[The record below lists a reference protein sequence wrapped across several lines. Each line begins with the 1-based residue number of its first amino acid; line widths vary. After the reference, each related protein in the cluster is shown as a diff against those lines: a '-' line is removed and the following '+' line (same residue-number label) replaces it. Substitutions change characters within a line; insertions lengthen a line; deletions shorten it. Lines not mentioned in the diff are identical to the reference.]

1 MRPRVEGAQEHTVH
15 PLPATPLRLAVHA
28 SHERNGV
35 RALYKRPVVAG
46 EELGAET
53 GQELVRQLA
62 SVQQRRLLSLIWRHR
77 THVGP

>member
-1 MRPRVEGAQEHTVH
+1 MRPRIEGTQERTVH
-15 PLPATPLRLAVHA
+15 PLPAAPLRLAVHA

-35 RALYKRPVVAG
+35 GALYERPVVAG

-62 SVQQRRLLSLIWRHR
+62 GVQQRRLHSLIWRHR
-77 THVGP
+77 AHVGL